1 MDSYLVGLEA
11 HNFCLNVYLCLSK
24 VIVRE
29 TYIFDENNLCFL
41 SFQPLPEFSRIRG
54 CLLDGE
60 AFADCLMSLEFLH
73 NFAAALG
80 FGRLILGLR

>member
-1 MDSYLVGLEA
+1 MVKDISVFDK
-11 HNFCLNVYLCLSK
+11 NKLC
-24 VIVRE
+24 V
-29 TYIFDENNLCFL
+29 L

-80 FGRLILGLR
+80 FGRLIPGELRLEGAQIHQK